1 MNVLITGASGA
12 LGAAVIQEFVRRGA
26 QVTGVGRAWPE
37 PRPPIRTLEL
47 DLFDP
52 AQVATLGDGFD
63 VLVHVLGGF
72 GGGQP
77 VQDTSDAT
85 WAGQLEINLTAAFY
99 AARAVLPGMLARG
112 RGRIVAVGSKAAL
125 EPMPRFTAYAVSK
138 AALVALIRGIAAE
151 TKASGVTANVVLPS
165 TMDTPANRKAMP
177 DADFAKWVK
186 PESVAAVIGWLA
198 SPEAADVTGAVIPVY
213 GGS

>member
-1 MNVLITGASGA
+1 
-12 LGAAVIQEFVRRGA
+12 
-26 QVTGVGRAWPE
+26 
-37 PRPPIRTLEL
+37 
-47 DLFDP
+47 
-52 AQVATLGDGFD
+52 
-63 VLVHVLGGF
+63 
-72 GGGQP
+72 
-77 VQDTSDAT
+77 
-85 WAGQLEINLTAAFY
+85 
-99 AARAVLPGMLARG
+99 
-112 RGRIVAVGSKAAL
+112 
-125 EPMPRFTAYAVSK
+125 MPRFTAYAVSK

>member
-12 LGAAVIQEFVRRGA
+12 LGAAVIQEFLRRGA
-26 QVTGVGRAWPE
+26 QVTGVGRSWPE
-37 PRPPIRTLEL
+37 PRPAIRTLDL

-52 AQVATLGDGFD
+52 SQVASLGAGFD

-72 GGGQP
+72 AGGQP
-77 VQDTSDAT
+77 VQDTDDAT
-85 WAGQLEINLTAAFY
+85 WAGQLQINVTSAFH

-112 RGRIVAVGSKAAL
+112 QGRIVAVGAKAAL
-125 EPMPRFTAYAVSK
+125 DPMPRFTAYAVSK

-151 TKASGVTANVVLPS
+151 TKGSGVTANVVLPS

-186 PESVAAVIGWLA
+186 PESVAAAIGWLA
-198 SPEAADVTGAVIPVY
+198 SPEAAGVTGAVLPVY

>member
-12 LGAAVIQEFVRRGA
+12 LGAAVIQEFLKRGA
-26 QVTGVGRAWPE
+26 QVTGVGRALPD
-37 PRPPIRTLEL
+37 PKPPIRTLEV

-52 AQVATLGDGFD
+52 AQVAALGSDFD

-77 VQDTSDAT
+77 VQDTDDAT
-85 WAGQLEINLTAAFY
+85 WTGQMQMNLTSAFY
-99 AARAVLPGMLARG
+99 AARAVLPGMVERNH
-112 RGRIVAVGSKAAL
+112 GRIIAVGSKAAVD
-125 EPMPRFTAYAVSK
+125 PMPKFTAYAVSK

-151 TKASGVTANVVLPS
+151 TKGTGVTANIVLPS
-165 TMDTPANRKAMP
+165 TMDTAANRKAMP
-177 DADFAKWVK
+177 DADYAKWVK
-186 PESVAAVIGWLA
+186 PESVAAAIGWLA
-198 SPEAADVTGAVIPVY
+198 SPEAADVTGAVVPVY